1 MKILATILTLALSAG
16 YLLAAPK
23 ASRQAKA
30 RVVVAVKAPAEK
42 ATYLGVYAVK
52 LSPVVSRQLGLD
64 GNLYLSVEQV
74 NPGSPAEKAGVE
86 KYDILKKLDDQVL
99 VNNEQL
105 RDLVRSR
112 KVDEEVTLTILRG
125 GKEKTLTAKLAQ
137 TELPRAQARANAI
150 PRIGNFGNDRQGG
163 IRVLP
168 GGGAGAW
175 ALPGGGDIGDLG
187 ERIRRQMERQR
198 EQLEKRGIAPRF
210 GRGLNLND
218 PDLIEKFDADGDGK
232 LSPMERDK
240 ARAEGAVPEL
250 NFDFDLDFGLGA
262 PNVDDLLRDARRRG
276 ASSSWSSV
284 TGSAQTKVV
293 KIDDDGTFEFSSS
306 DGKKRFKATDPDG
319 KVLFDGPV
327 DTKAQR
333 AEMPE
338 DLRDRLESIEGG
350 VNIRIRQGGGKK
362 LFPKPKPKIDPLKD
376 DRLL

>member
-16 YLLAAPK
+16 CLLAAPK
-23 ASRQAKA
+23 ARQAKA
-30 RVVVAVKAPAEK
+30 RVAVAVKAPVEK

-74 NPGSPAEKAGVE
+74 SPGSPAKKAGVK

-99 VNNEQL
+99 VNQEQL

-112 KVDEEVTLTILRG
+112 KADEEVTLTILRG
-125 GKEKTLTAKLAQ
+125 GEEKTLTAKLGQ
-137 TELPRAQARANAI
+137 TEMPRAQARANAL
-150 PRIGNFGNDRQGG
+150 PGPLNFGAGGQG
-163 IRVLP
+163 
-168 GGGAGAW
+168 GAW
-175 ALPGGGDIGDLG
+175 ALPGDDIGDLG
-187 ERIRRQMERQR
+187 ERIRRQMERHR
-198 EQLEKRGIAPRF
+198 EQLEKRGIAPGF

-218 PDLIEKFDADGDGK
+218 PDLIDEFDADGDGK
-232 LSPMERDK
+232 LSPMERDR
-240 ARAEGAVPEL
+240 ARADGAAPEL

-327 DTKAQR
+327 DTKEQR
-333 AEMPE
+333 AEVPE
-338 DLRDRLESIEGG
+338 DLRDRLESIESG
-350 VNIRIRQGGGKK
+350 VNVRIRQGGGKK
-362 LFPKPKPKIDPLKD
+362 RFPKPKPKIDPKKD
-376 DRLL
+376 DKLL

>member
-1 MKILATILTLALSAG
+1 MKILATILTITLYAG
-16 YLLAAPK
+16 CLLAAPK

-30 RVVVAVKAPAEK
+30 RVAVAVKAPAEK

-112 KVDEEVTLTILRG
+112 KVDEEVILTILRG

-137 TELPRAQARANAI
+137 TEVPRAQARANAL
-150 PRIGNFGNDRQGG
+150 PRIGNFGNGQQGG

-168 GGGAGAW
+168 GGG
-175 ALPGGGDIGDLG
+175 DVGDLG

-210 GRGLNLND
+210 GQGLNLND
-218 PDLIEKFDADGDGK
+218 PDLVEKFDADGDGK

-240 ARAEGAVPEL
+240 ARDEGAIPKF

-293 KIDDDGTFEFSSS
+293 KIDDDGTFEFSST
-306 DGKKRFKATDPDG
+306 DGKKRFKATAPDG

-327 DTKAQR
+327 DTKEQR
-333 AEMPE
+333 SKMPE
-338 DLRDRLESIEGG
+338 DLRDRLESIESG
-350 VNIRIRQGGGKK
+350 VNVRIRQGGGKK

>member
-16 YLLAAPK
+16 CLLAAPK
-23 ASRQAKA
+23 ARQAKA
-30 RVVVAVKAPAEK
+30 RVAVAVKAPVEK

-74 NPGSPAEKAGVE
+74 SPGSPAKKAGVE

-99 VNNEQL
+99 VNQEQL

-112 KVDEEVTLTILRG
+112 KADEEVTLTILRG
-125 GKEKTLTAKLAQ
+125 GEEKTLTAKLGQ
-137 TELPRAQARANAI
+137 TEMPRAQARANAL
-150 PRIGNFGNDRQGG
+150 PGPLDFGAGGQGG
-163 IRVLP
+163 AWALP

-175 ALPGGGDIGDLG
+175 ALPGDDIGDLG
-187 ERIRRQMERQR
+187 ERIRRQMERHR
-198 EQLEKRGIAPRF
+198 EQLEKRGIAPGF

-218 PDLIEKFDADGDGK
+218 PDLIDEFDADGDGK
-232 LSPMERDK
+232 LSPMERDR
-240 ARAEGAVPEL
+240 ARADGAAPEL

-327 DTKAQR
+327 DTKEQR
-333 AEMPE
+333 AEVPE
-338 DLRDRLESIEGG
+338 DLRDRLESIESG
-350 VNIRIRQGGGKK
+350 VNVRIRQGGGKK
-362 LFPKPKPKIDPLKD
+362 RFPKPKPKIDPKKD
-376 DRLL
+376 DKLL